1 MNVSPISIAE
11 QKVFDGVEFPLVLAP
26 EGEAPAARDTVGEW
40 IRDHADQLREQMVRH
55 GAILFRGFGF
65 DSPDDFEAML
75 DAAAF
80 ENMPYIGGAAPRTQ
94 VTKSRIL
101 TANES
106 PPSEVIPFHHEMAQV
121 PNPPAY
127 VFFYCDVAP
136 AVGGETAIVLSNRV
150 YNRFRALSPDFA
162 DRVEREGVRYIRVM
176 PDQDDPTSAI
186 GRSWRSTFQTQEV
199 SEAERRMEA
208 IGTTWSWLDA
218 GDLRTETAT
227 VPAVR
232 VDERT
237 GEKMFF
243 NSMVAAYT
251 GWSDSRNDPRKAVIC
266 GDGTAVDGDTLE
278 ATAIAMTEES
288 VAFRWQAGDMLW
300 IDNRLVMHARR
311 PYEGPR
317 RILASIAIG

>member
-1 MNVSPISIAE
+1 MNVSPISISE
-11 QKVFDGVEFPLVLAP
+11 QKTFDGVDFPLVLAP
-26 EGEAPAARDTVGEW
+26 EAGAEASADTLAQW
-40 IRDHADQLREQMVRH
+40 IASHADELRAQMIDH
-55 GAILFRGFGF
+55 GAILFRGFGL

-75 DAAAF
+75 DAAQF

-106 PPSEVIPFHHEMAQV
+106 PPSEPIPFHHEMAQV

-127 VFFYCDVAP
+127 VFFYCDIAP
-136 AVGGETAIVLSNRV
+136 SVGGETAIVLSNQV
-150 YNRFRALSPDFA
+150 YNRFQAIAPAFA
-162 DRVEREGVRYIRVM
+162 ERVEREGVRYIRVM
-176 PDQDDPTSAI
+176 PPQDDATSAI
-186 GRSWRSTFQTQEV
+186 GRSWKSTFQTEDV
-199 SEAERRMEA
+199 AEAERRMEA
-208 IGTTWSWLDA
+208 IGTRWEWLES

-227 VPAVR
+227 VPAIR
-232 VDERT
+232 TDERSGKKT
-237 GEKMFF
+237 FF

-251 GWSDSRNDPRKAVIC
+251 GWIDSRNDPRRAVVC
-266 GDGTAVDGDTLE
+266 GDGDAVDGDALE

-300 IDNRLVMHARR
+300 LDNRLVMHARR